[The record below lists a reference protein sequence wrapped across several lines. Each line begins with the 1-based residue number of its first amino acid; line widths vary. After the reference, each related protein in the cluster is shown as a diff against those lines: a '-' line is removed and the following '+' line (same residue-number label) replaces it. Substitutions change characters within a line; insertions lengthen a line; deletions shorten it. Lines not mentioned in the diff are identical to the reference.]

1 MSKYILD
8 FESPLRELEEK
19 IESLHSTAMKTGVDV
34 TSGIQQLEDELIT
47 KKTAI
52 YENLTRWERVQLA
65 RHPKR
70 PHSSDYIKRIV
81 DDWIELHGDRYF
93 SDDTAIIGGM
103 GIIGSQPFIII
114 AQEKGRGTK
123 NKLYR
128 NFGMTRPEGYRKAL
142 RLMKLGEKFNIP
154 ILTIIDTIGAYPGLG
169 AEERGQA
176 EAIARNLFEMARL
189 QVPIISFV
197 IGEGASGGALGIGV
211 ADRLICFENTW
222 YSVISPEG
230 CASILFRD
238 VSRAA
243 EAADSMKVTA
253 KDLFDFGIADKIIPE
268 PEGGAHLDYDTAASI
283 LKDVVLREYEVLKL
297 KTKEELITNRMLK
310 YEKMGRWEELSD

>member
-8 FESPLRELEEK
+8 FEAPLRVLEEK

-34 TSGIQQLEDELIT
+34 TSGIKQLEAELVT
-47 KKTAI
+47 KKQAI
-52 YENLTRWERVQLA
+52 YENLSRWERVQLA

-70 PHSSDYIKRIV
+70 PYSSDYIERV
-81 DDWIELHGDRYF
+81 TEDWIELHGDRYF
-93 SDDTAIIGGM
+93 SDDTAIIGG
-103 GIIGSQPFIII
+103 IGKIGVQSFIII
-114 AQEKGRGTK
+114 GQEKGRGTK

-128 NFGMTRPEGYRKAL
+128 NFGMPRPEGYRKAL
-142 RLMKLGEKFNIP
+142 RLMKMAEKFKIP
-154 ILTIIDTIGAYPGLG
+154 VLTIIDTIGAYPGLG

-189 QVPIISFV
+189 QTPIISIV
-197 IGEGASGGALGIGV
+197 VGEGASGGALGIGV
-211 ADRLICFENTW
+211 ADRLLCFENTW

-238 VSRAA
+238 ATRAP

-253 KDLFDFGIADKIIPE
+253 QDLFDFGIADKIISE
-268 PEGGAHLDYDTAASI
+268 PNGGAHLDYDAAAVI
-283 LKDVVLREYEVLKL
+283 FKDIVLEEYDLLKH
-297 KTKEELITNRMLK
+297 KTNEELIESRMIK
-310 YEKMGRWEELSD
+310 FEKMGRWEELSE